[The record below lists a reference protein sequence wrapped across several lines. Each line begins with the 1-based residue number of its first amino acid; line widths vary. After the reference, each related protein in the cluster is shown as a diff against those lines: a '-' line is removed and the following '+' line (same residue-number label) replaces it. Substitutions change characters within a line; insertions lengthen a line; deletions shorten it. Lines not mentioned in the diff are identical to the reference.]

1 MFHIVK
7 LAIKSNKVH
16 QVRPKVGW
24 RQTQERQTQDRQQL
38 NIKVAHIET
47 LEVMAEC

>member
-24 RQTQERQTQDRQQL
+24 RQTQDRQQL

-47 LEVMAEC
+47 LEVMTEC